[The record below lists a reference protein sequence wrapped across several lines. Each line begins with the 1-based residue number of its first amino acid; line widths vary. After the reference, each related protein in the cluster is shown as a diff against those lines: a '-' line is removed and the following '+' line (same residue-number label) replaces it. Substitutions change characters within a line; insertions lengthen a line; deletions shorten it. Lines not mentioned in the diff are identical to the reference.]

1 MELLSFLKLK
11 MELSIL
17 KIILYIFIPFGP
29 LYARIV
35 DLNGTLDHPWTMFPV
50 FNVFPFSIIPVLM
63 IAFGA
68 IKKGNGSK
76 PYDIFMIIPI
86 VCRIIFILI
95 INWMMPDYTT
105 LKSLIVLFISI
116 ISIMIPNIIRRY
128 ENCKDRPDKDNNS
141 YSILNGKQ
149 WYRTFVD
156 SYFEL
161 GFSEIFIIMI
171 NFVPFVGIG
180 FKILSML
187 PFVGGFLDNILWL
200 FGFISGYVIINMYN
214 QANMDDMC
222 YPEVFNT
229 SNEIARLIMGFVF
242 FVLSYIVSL
251 FTLKGIKNKA
261 MSKVINLKNN
271 ITNVKENITHIK
283 ERFINDDNNNT
294 NDDNANDDNDT
305 NNSVSTIHKTLK
317 KFVKN
322 TKNKKNK
329 KNKKS
334 KHSLKYEKK

>member
-1 MELLSFLKLK
+1 MELLSFLKL
-11 MELSIL
+11 ELSIF
-17 KIILYIFIPFGP
+17 KILLYIFIPFGP

-35 DLNGTLDHPWTMFPV
+35 DLNGSLDHAWTMFPV

-86 VCRIIFILI
+86 IVRIILILI
-95 INWMMPDYTT
+95 INWIMPYYTK
-105 LKSLIVLFISI
+105 LKTLIVLFISI
-116 ISIMIPNIIRRY
+116 ISIMIPNIIRRHQ
-128 ENCKDRPDKDNNS
+128 NCKDRPDKDNNNS

-171 NFVPFVGIG
+171 NFVPFIGIAW
-180 FKILSML
+180 KLLSMF
-187 PFVGGFLDNILWL
+187 PFIGGFIDNILWC

-214 QANMDDMC
+214 QNNMDDMC
-222 YPEVFNT
+222 YPEILNT

-242 FVLSYIVSL
+242 FVLSYIVAL
-251 FTLKGIKNKA
+251 FTLKGIKNKVV
-261 MSKVINLKNN
+261 SKAFNLKNN
-271 ITNVKENITHIK
+271 ITNIKKNITHIK
-283 ERFINDDNNNT
+283 ERFIND
-294 NDDNANDDNDT
+294 NDDNDNDNDANDDDNT
-305 NNSVSTIHKTLK
+305 NNSFSNASNILK
-317 KFVKN
+317 NVYN
-322 TKNKKNK
+322 NINKKTK
-329 KNKKS
+329 KHKK
-334 KHSLKYEKK
+334 K